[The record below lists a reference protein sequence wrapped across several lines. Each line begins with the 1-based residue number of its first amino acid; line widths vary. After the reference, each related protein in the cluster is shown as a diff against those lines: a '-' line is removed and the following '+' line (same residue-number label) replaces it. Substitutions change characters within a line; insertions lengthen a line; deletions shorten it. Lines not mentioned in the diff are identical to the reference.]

1 MFAFLHQL
9 VNLSKKDLQKRCLLM
24 KKHKKIWLWGII
36 IILIGAAWLGG
47 NFYYTKE
54 RQINRI
60 VANLQEPKNGM
71 AQYVTASTPDM
82 EVTDESLKPLQNYF
96 KEHHSAAK
104 RLAHN
109 LWHNRDHGEIKL
121 IEDGRYFLL
130 FPKYKLW
137 IQVYRPQVKTN
148 HAGSTLTV
156 NQKDYGEMEGGNQNY
171 YQDLGLV
178 FPGRYHILVKSKVNG
193 RKLDADS
200 IVNIWSNKTIDMTIK
215 TATFQVR
222 SVPGSTIYVNDR
234 KVGKLND
241 HGSYT
246 FKNYPIAKR
255 MEIYIKSKAD
265 GKTIKSEK
273 VTDLAQSISSE
284 FANSED
290 DVTDYDGTTE
300 YQGNGEK
307 DVYQDAEGDYI
318 VNPIW
323 PGLIKV
329 EDAAKLLYNN
339 FKAPNKLDFE
349 KGKENADYKELAK
362 QLKKWHHQKGLK
374 KLSVRVKVL
383 SVLPGQRNYSK
394 VDYEVTLTRKYKD
407 KRKKKE
413 RLSYQDAIFHQKDGH
428 QLIQTLGNTK
438 LKKVNKS

>member
-1 MFAFLHQL
+1 
-9 VNLSKKDLQKRCLLM
+9 M

-82 EVTDESLKPLQNYF
+82 EVTDKSLKPLQNYF

-109 LWHNRDHGEIKL
+109 LRHNRDHGEIKL

-156 NQKDYGEMEGGNQNY
+156 NQKDYGEMEGDNQNY

-200 IVNIWSNKTIDMTIK
+200 IVNIWSNKTIDMKIK

-284 FANSED
+284 FANRD
-290 DVTDYDGTTE
+290 R
-300 YQGNGEK
+300 K
-307 DVYQDAEGDYI
+307 
-318 VNPIW
+318 
-323 PGLIKV
+323 
-329 EDAAKLLYNN
+329 
-339 FKAPNKLDFE
+339 
-349 KGKENADYKELAK
+349 
-362 QLKKWHHQKGLK
+362 
-374 KLSVRVKVL
+374 SVV
-383 SVLPGQRNYSK
+383 
-394 VDYEVTLTRKYKD
+394 
-407 KRKKKE
+407 
-413 RLSYQDAIFHQKDGH
+413 
-428 QLIQTLGNTK
+428 
-438 LKKVNKS
+438 

>member
-1 MFAFLHQL
+1 
-9 VNLSKKDLQKRCLLM
+9 M

-36 IILIGAAWLGG
+36 IFLIGAAWLGG

-71 AQYVTASTPDM
+71 AQYVTASKHDM

>member
-1 MFAFLHQL
+1 
-9 VNLSKKDLQKRCLLM
+9 M

-374 KLSVRVKVL
+374 KLSVRVNVL

>member
-1 MFAFLHQL
+1 
-9 VNLSKKDLQKRCLLM
+9 M
-24 KKHKKIWLWGII
+24 K
-36 IILIGAAWLGG
+36 
-47 NFYYTKE
+47 
-54 RQINRI
+54 
-60 VANLQEPKNGM
+60 
-71 AQYVTASTPDM
+71 
-82 EVTDESLKPLQNYF
+82 
-96 KEHHSAAK
+96 
-104 RLAHN
+104 
-109 LWHNRDHGEIKL
+109 
-121 IEDGRYFLL
+121 
-130 FPKYKLW
+130 
-137 IQVYRPQVKTN
+137 
-148 HAGSTLTV
+148 
-156 NQKDYGEMEGGNQNY
+156 
-171 YQDLGLV
+171 
-178 FPGRYHILVKSKVNG
+178 
-193 RKLDADS
+193 
-200 IVNIWSNKTIDMTIK
+200 IK

-290 DVTDYDGTTE
+290 DVTDYDGTAE

-323 PGLIKV
+323 PGLIKA

-339 FKAPNKLDFE
+339 FKAPNELDFE

-374 KLSVRVKVL
+374 K
-383 SVLPGQRNYSK
+383 
-394 VDYEVTLTRKYKD
+394 
-407 KRKKKE
+407 
-413 RLSYQDAIFHQKDGH
+413 
-428 QLIQTLGNTK
+428 
-438 LKKVNKS
+438 

>member
-1 MFAFLHQL
+1 
-9 VNLSKKDLQKRCLLM
+9 M
-24 KKHKKIWLWGII
+24 KKHKKIWISGV
-36 IILIGAAWLGG
+36 IILLIGIAWLIG

-54 RQINRI
+54 RQIDRI
-60 VANLQEPKNGM
+60 VAKMQDPKTEL

-82 EVTDESLKPLQNYF
+82 DVTDKSLKPLQNYF
-96 KEHHSAAK
+96 KEHYSAAK
-104 RLAHN
+104 RLAYN
-109 LWHNRDHGEIKL
+109 LRHNRDHGEIRL
-121 IEDGRYFLL
+121 IQDGRNFLL

-148 HAGSTLTV
+148 HANSTLTV

-171 YQDLGLV
+171 YQDLGMV

-193 RKLDADS
+193 RHLDADS
-200 IVNIWSNKTIDMTIK
+200 IVNIWSDKTVDMKIK

-222 SVPGSTIYVNDR
+222 SVPNGTIYINDR
-234 KVGKLND
+234 KAGKLNQ

-265 GKTIKSEK
+265 GQTIKSER
-273 VTDLAQSISSE
+273 VTDLSQSISSE
-284 FANSED
+284 FSNSED
-290 DVTDYDGTTE
+290 DVTDYDGTAE

-329 EDAAKLLYNN
+329 GDAAKLLYNTL
-339 FKAPNKLDFE
+339 KSPNADDFE
-349 KGKENADYKELAK
+349 NGKENADYKKIAK
-362 QLKKWHHQKGLK
+362 QLKEWHKKKSIK
-374 KLSVRVKVL
+374 KLSVKIKVL
-383 SVLPGQRNYSK
+383 SVLPGKRNYSRIN
-394 VDYEVTLTRKYKD
+394 YEVTFIKKYKD
-407 KRKKKE
+407 KSKKKE
-413 RLSYQDAIFHQKDGH
+413 RLSYQNAVFHQKDGK
-428 QLIQTLGNTK
+428 QLIQTLGDCKLIKTK
-438 LKKVNKS
+438 TSD

>member
-1 MFAFLHQL
+1 
-9 VNLSKKDLQKRCLLM
+9 M

-82 EVTDESLKPLQNYF
+82 EVTDKSLKPLQNYF

-109 LWHNRDHGEIKL
+109 LRHNRDHGEIKL

-156 NQKDYGEMEGGNQNY
+156 NQKDYGEMEGDNQNY

-200 IVNIWSNKTIDMTIK
+200 IVNI
-215 TATFQVR
+215 
-222 SVPGSTIYVNDR
+222 
-234 KVGKLND
+234 
-241 HGSYT
+241 
-246 FKNYPIAKR
+246 
-255 MEIYIKSKAD
+255 
-265 GKTIKSEK
+265 
-273 VTDLAQSISSE
+273 
-284 FANSED
+284 
-290 DVTDYDGTTE
+290 
-300 YQGNGEK
+300 
-307 DVYQDAEGDYI
+307 
-318 VNPIW
+318 
-323 PGLIKV
+323 
-329 EDAAKLLYNN
+329 
-339 FKAPNKLDFE
+339 
-349 KGKENADYKELAK
+349 
-362 QLKKWHHQKGLK
+362 
-374 KLSVRVKVL
+374 
-383 SVLPGQRNYSK
+383 
-394 VDYEVTLTRKYKD
+394 
-407 KRKKKE
+407 
-413 RLSYQDAIFHQKDGH
+413 
-428 QLIQTLGNTK
+428 
-438 LKKVNKS
+438 

>member
-1 MFAFLHQL
+1 
-9 VNLSKKDLQKRCLLM
+9 M